1 MSKYGHLVSF
11 VDQLVKDEDLGPGE
25 RDMIRKAL
33 KRLTHAL
40 DIKDIKEIRASID
53 SLSEKLLK

>member
-1 MSKYGHLVSF
+1 MSKYGHLVLLI
-11 VDQLVKDEDLGPGE
+11 DQLVKDEDLEPGE

-40 DIKDIKEIRASID
+40 DVKNIKEIRASINT
-53 SLSEKLLK
+53 LSEKLLK